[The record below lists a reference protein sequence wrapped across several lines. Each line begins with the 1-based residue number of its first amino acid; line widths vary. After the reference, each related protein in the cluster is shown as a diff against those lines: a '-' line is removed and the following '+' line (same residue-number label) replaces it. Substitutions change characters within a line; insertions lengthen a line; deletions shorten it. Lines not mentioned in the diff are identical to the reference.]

1 MSSQEKHLF
10 NDILFLT
17 VSIGFAVFIVKIGAA
32 REMVAWIGGLK
43 WFGVV
48 FAGAFFTSM
57 FTTAPA
63 IALLSTFAETTPLA
77 ALAILGGLGAVCG
90 DYIIFRF
97 AKDRI
102 AQDFK
107 YLLSFSKRDR
117 FPAIFQTRIF
127 RFFVPFLGALIIAS
141 PLPDEIGITM
151 LGLSNMKDKIFFPVS
166 FLANGTGIFIIGW
179 IAKTVSGL

>member
-1 MSSQEKHLF
+1 MSTQERHLF

-17 VSIGFAVFIVKIGAA
+17 VSIGFAVFIVKIGMV
-32 REMVAWIGGLK
+32 REMVEWLDSLRWLGII
-43 WFGVV
+43 
-48 FAGAFFTSM
+48 FAGAFFTSA

-63 IALLSTFAETTPLA
+63 IALLSTFAETIPLA
-77 ALAILGGLGAVCG
+77 ALAVLGGFGAVCG
-90 DYIIFRF
+90 DYVIFRF

-107 YLLSFSKRDR
+107 YLLSFSKRNR
-117 FPAIFQTRIF
+117 FSAIFQTRIF

-151 LGLSNMKDKIFFPVS
+151 LGLSNMKDKIFFLIS

>member
-1 MSSQEKHLF
+1 MSSKKKHLF
-10 NDILFLT
+10 YDVLFLT
-17 VSIGFAVFIVKIGAA
+17 MSIGVAVFIVKIGVA
-32 REMVAWIGGLK
+32 REMVEWIGGLK
-43 WFGVV
+43 WFGVI

-63 IALLSTFAETTPLA
+63 MAILGTFAETTPLA
-77 ALAILGGLGAVCG
+77 ALAILGGLGSMCG

-102 AQDFK
+102 AKDFE
-107 YLLSFSKRDR
+107 YLLSFSKENR
-117 FPAIFQTRIF
+117 FSAIFKTRIF

-151 LGLSNMKDKIFFPVS
+151 LGLSNMKDKIFFLVS
-166 FLANGTGIFIIGW
+166 FLANGIGIFIIGW